1 MEMDTTSK
9 GVIDMRSI
17 TTGRTVLA
25 ATFVAATFAAV
36 VAPPPAAAQLPAGG
50 APGPVRLHAEASL
63 IYARPTGEFAEQVDR
78 GFGIGVAAS
87 LPLTGNGVL
96 SMVVDGGFVNYGNER
111 REVCLSSTVGCR
123 IRVDL
128 TTSNNIVFGGI
139 GPQLSVPLGAV
150 QPYLRGTAGFSYFAT
165 HSSLRGT
172 REHDSFASTE
182 NHNDVVFALG
192 AGGGVRIDLP
202 VATVPVQLNLG
213 ARYHA
218 NGRAEYLRR
227 GDIEDLPDGSIVL
240 HPQRTDANLVSYHV
254 GITIGIRQPA
264 R

>member
-1 MEMDTTSK
+1 M
-9 GVIDMRSI
+9 DMRNTI
-17 TTGRTVLA
+17 MMTA
-25 ATFVAATFAAV
+25 F
-36 VAPPPAAAQLPAGG
+36 AAAQIVSAAVQATPAGAQVG
-50 APGPVRLHAEASL
+50 PPGDAPRPIRAEVEASV
-63 IYARPTGEFAEQVDR
+63 IYARPTGEFAEQIKQ
-78 GFGIGVAAS
+78 GFGLGVAAL
-87 LPLTGNGVL
+87 LPLTPAGIL
-96 SMVVDGGFVNYGNER
+96 SLAVDGGFVNYGNER

-139 GPQLSVPLGAV
+139 GPQLTVPLGAV
-150 QPYLRGTAGFSYFAT
+150 RPYLRGTAGFSYFAT
-165 HSSLRGT
+165 HSSLSGT

-192 AGGGVRIDLP
+192 AAGGLRVDLP
-202 VATVPVQLNLG
+202 VAAVPIQLNVG

-240 HPQRTDANLVSYHV
+240 HPQRTDANLISYHLGVTV
-254 GITIGIRQPA
+254 GLRQRA